1 MFDVLLS
8 PFADRFFNDAERP
21 LRKRLERC
29 FQQLRLDPYRHNN
42 IKRLTGQL
50 SLNALRQKLGTQSNE
65 VSKFAN
71 GEQALEK
78 ERKLYG
84 PSYDRVD
91 GTV

>member
-42 IKRLTGQL
+42 IKRLTGQFSGL
-50 SLNALRQKLGTQSNE
+50 LRFRVGDWR
-65 VSKFAN
+65 VV
-71 GEQALEK
+71 
-78 ERKLYG
+78 Y
-84 PSYDRVD
+84 RVD
-91 GTV
+91 DSAHRVVIVDIGNRRDIYE